1 LFVEIWK
8 PALIARKTRENTS
21 AASARRP
28 SKFLQI
34 VNSSWYNRKTK
45 ISAALWLVTKEH
57 RDSPQC
63 ATKDLVGKK
72 AENAFQEEP
81 TLHVPFSTDDTVPA
95 EKLQQL
101 GAFTYSLNQQLLIV
115 FPRRTLPGAAQLA
128 PQSPPALAAPAD
140 RCGHECPVA
149 MMAAMQEPLF
159 VEFANACLQ
168 VVEPMTDA
176 EKAELELCS

>member
-1 LFVEIWK
+1 
-8 PALIARKTRENTS
+8 
-21 AASARRP
+21 
-28 SKFLQI
+28 
-34 VNSSWYNRKTK
+34 
-45 ISAALWLVTKEH
+45 
-57 RDSPQC
+57 
-63 ATKDLVGKK
+63 VGKK
-72 AENAFQEEP
+72 AESAFQEEP

-101 GAFTYSLNQQLLIV
+101 GGFTDSLNQQFLIV
-115 FPRRTLPGAAQLA
+115 FPAEHCQELRNLLHNPHLRSLLQQIDVAMNAQ
-128 PQSPPALAAPAD
+128 ST
-140 RCGHECPVA
+140 

>member
-1 LFVEIWK
+1 V
-8 PALIARKTRENTS
+8 AC
-21 AASARRP
+21 
-28 SKFLQI
+28 
-34 VNSSWYNRKTK
+34 Y
-45 ISAALWLVTKEH
+45 KEH
-57 RDSPQC
+57 KDSPQC

-128 PQSPPALAAPAD
+128 PQSPPALAAPTD
-140 RCGHECPVA
+140 RCGHECPVSHDGRHA
-149 MMAAMQEPLF
+149 GAALRRVRQ
-159 VEFANACLQ
+159 CLSAGRG
-168 VVEPMTDA
+168 THDGCR
-176 EKAELELCS
+176 KG

>member
-1 LFVEIWK
+1 VACYK
-8 PALIARKTRENTS
+8 KH
-21 AASARRP
+21 
-28 SKFLQI
+28 K
-34 VNSSWYNRKTK
+34 
-45 ISAALWLVTKEH
+45 
-57 RDSPQC
+57 DSPQC
-63 ATKDLVGKK
+63 TTKDLVGKK
-72 AENAFQEEP
+72 AESAFQEEP

-101 GAFTYSLNQQLLIV
+101 GGFTDSLNQQFLIV
-115 FPRRTLPGAAQLA
+115 FPAEHCQELRNLLHNPHLRSLLQQIDVAMNAQ
-128 PQSPPALAAPAD
+128 ST
-140 RCGHECPVA
+140 